1 MIDIHSHIV
10 PGVDDGAQTFEQS
23 VEMLEMAIAAGTKE
37 IVATPHA
44 SPEFEFQAEVVR
56 TEVARLRE
64 HFGERIRIHTGC
76 DMHLSFD
83 NVQEALADPAK
94 YSINGRGYLL
104 VEFSDLVI
112 FKNSTQVLG
121 SLVERG
127 LTPVVTHPER
137 NPLLRQRLELLR
149 EWSGMGCRMQVTG
162 EVLFGKW
169 GRSAQ
174 GFAQKMLD
182 ENLADFIASDAHDA
196 VKRTPRLDEAYTWIA
211 EQYGEA
217 RARRLFIENP
227 AAVVAGEPL
236 PEATAEEMR
245 KASQPWYAFWRR
257 R

>member
-10 PGVDDGAQTFEQS
+10 PGVDDGAQSFEQS

-44 SPEFEFQAEVVR
+44 SPEFTFQPATVA
-56 TEVARLRE
+56 TEIARLRE

-83 NVQEALADPAK
+83 NVQDALANPAK

-112 FKNSTQVLG
+112 FKNSTEVLR

-127 LTPVVTHPER
+127 MTPVVTHPER

-149 EWSGMGCRMQVTG
+149 EWIGLGCLMQVTADS
-162 EVLFGKW
+162 LDGKW
-169 GRSAQ
+169 GQSAKK
-174 GFAQKMLD
+174 FAGTML
-182 ENLADFIASDAHDA
+182 EADLVHFLASDAHDA
-196 VKRTPRLDEAYTWIA
+196 VKRTPRLEEAFAAIA
-211 EQYGEA
+211 DQYGEG
-217 RARRLFIENP
+217 RARRLLIENP
-227 AAVVAGEPL
+227 GAAVAGDPL
-236 PEATAEEMR
+236 PEASAEEPR
-245 KASQPWYAFWRR
+245 AASRPWYAFWRR